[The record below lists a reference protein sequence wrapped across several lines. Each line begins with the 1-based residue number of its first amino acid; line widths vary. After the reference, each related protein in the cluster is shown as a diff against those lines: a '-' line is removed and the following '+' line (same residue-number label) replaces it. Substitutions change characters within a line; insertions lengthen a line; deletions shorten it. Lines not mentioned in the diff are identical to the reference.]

1 MKDADTRLRD
11 VDTRAGRMEI
21 PRSRGAASGFLLV
34 LLGLWGALIPFVGP
48 YFNFAYDP
56 DTPWAW
62 TPGRG
67 WLEVLP
73 GAVTV
78 VGGLLLLMSRNR
90 ATAVFGGWLTVV
102 AGAWFVVGRIFAVPL
117 GLGDFGAP
125 ASDTVAG
132 QVALELTFFSG
143 LGALIIFLGAMALGR
158 VSVRSLRDIRYA
170 QRPLATAEPVAAE
183 PIDARMTTTEPVVAG
198 NRHHADEAVD
208 QPVDEPR
215 RRRGLRD
222 MFGGSRRTPVAH

>member
-1 MKDADTRLRD
+1 MKDVDTRLD
-11 VDTRAGRMEI
+11 PRAGRMEI
-21 PRSRGAASGFLLV
+21 ARSRGAASGFLLV

-56 DTPWAW
+56 DTPWTW
-62 TPGRG
+62 TAARG

-73 GAVTV
+73 GAVAV

-90 ATAVFGGWLTVV
+90 ATALLGGWLAVI
-102 AGAWFVVGRIFAVPL
+102 AGAWFVVGRLFASPW

-125 ASDTVAG
+125 VASSTAG
-132 QVALELTFFSG
+132 QVALELAFWSG
-143 LGALIIFLGAMALGR
+143 LGALTIFFGAMALGR
-158 VSVRSLRDIRYA
+158 VSVHSVRDVRYA
-170 QRPLATAEPVAAE
+170 TRPVVTEPVAAE
-183 PIDARMTTTEPVVAG
+183 PVAAATTTDPVVDG
-198 NRHHADEAVD
+198 HHRRDTDVVEE
-208 QPVDEPR
+208 EPR